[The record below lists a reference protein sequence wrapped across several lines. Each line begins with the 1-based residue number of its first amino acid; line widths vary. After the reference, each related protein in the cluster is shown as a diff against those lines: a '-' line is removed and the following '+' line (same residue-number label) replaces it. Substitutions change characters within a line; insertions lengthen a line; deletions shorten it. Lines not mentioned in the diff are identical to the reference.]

1 VSNTNN
7 NFSFY
12 QNQNMNGVKDVFEK
26 LEKITSVEEIEPLFS
41 GFEKFRM
48 NDDVYP
54 QIQFQSKKDDIEAL
68 ISKGIITTEKSLSK
82 SFEGDTLSKLL
93 YAVLWKN
100 GDLSK
105 IKHIIEGILDES
117 EEDKENG
124 LVFHQFGKYLTKK
137 EGEPII
143 DQHVLRAFGIYKA
156 NDNEDEI
163 EQLKKLSLITK
174 KQKRLIKDYKDWLKI
189 GLKPELRAEKNY
201 SYEVDKLLFAVGK
214 SLKSK

>member
-1 VSNTNN
+1 
-7 NFSFY
+7 
-12 QNQNMNGVKDVFEK
+12 MDKVKDVKNVFEK
-26 LEKITSVEEIEPLFS
+26 LEKITSIEEIELLFL

-54 QIQFQSKKDDIEAL
+54 QIQFKIEKNDIENL
-68 ISKGIITTEKSLSK
+68 ISKGIITEDKALSK
-82 SFEGDTLSKLL
+82 GFDGDALSKLL

-105 IKHIIEGILDES
+105 IKHIIEGILGEN
-117 EEDKENG
+117 EEDKDNG

-156 NDNEDEI
+156 NGNEEEI
-163 EQLKKLSLITK
+163 KQLKKLSLITK
-174 KQKRLIKDYKDWLKI
+174 KQKDLIKDYKNWLKT
-189 GLKPELRAEKNY
+189 GLQPTLIAEDNY
-201 SYEVDKLLFAVGK
+201 SYEVDKLLFALGK
-214 SLKSK
+214 SLKTK